1 MDLQK
6 IQSESRAVADQVF
19 SELAPVIETITQAMA
34 DGLRAGNKI
43 MACGNGGSAA
53 DAQHFAGELV
63 NRFLLNRR
71 PYAGLA
77 LNTDA
82 AVLTSISNDF
92 SYSEIYSK
100 QVQGLGRPGDILVG
114 FSTSGNSEN
123 ILKAFEAAREMGIA
137 TVAFTGGSGGRMLE
151 WADHALLVS
160 SSSHTPRIQEGHEL
174 MMHLI
179 CERLEELM
187 EGAG

>member
-160 SSSHTPRIQEGHEL
+160 SSSHTPRI
-174 MMHLI
+174 
-179 CERLEELM
+179 
-187 EGAG
+187 

>member
-1 MDLQK
+1 MDLKK
-6 IQSESRAVADQVF
+6 IQAEARAVSDQVF
-19 SELAPVIETITQAMA
+19 NELAPAIETLSREMA
-34 DGLRAGNKI
+34 VCIEGGNKI
-43 MACGNGGSAA
+43 MACGNGGSSS

-82 AVLTSISNDF
+82 AVLTSIANDF
-92 SYSEIYSK
+92 SYEEIYSK
-100 QVQGLGRPGDILVG
+100 QVEGLGRPGDILVG

-123 ILKAFEAAREMGIA
+123 ILRAFHAAKESGIR
-137 TVAFTGGSGGRMLE
+137 TVAFTGGTGGKMLGL
-151 WADHALLVS
+151 ADASLLIS
-160 SSSHTPRIQEGHEL
+160 CSSHTPRIQEGHET

-179 CERLEELM
+179 CERLEELL
-187 EGAG
+187 EG

>member
-6 IQSESRAVADQVF
+6 IQAESRAVADQVF
-19 SELAPVIETITQAMA
+19 NELAPVVETITQAMA
-34 DGLRAGNKI
+34 ECLKAGGKI
-43 MACGNGGSAA
+43 MACGNGGSSA

-63 NRFLLNRR
+63 NRFLLNRK

-92 SYSEIYSK
+92 SYDEIYSK
-100 QVQGLGRPGDILVG
+100 QVEGLGRKGDILVG
-114 FSTSGNSEN
+114 FSTSGNSGN
-123 ILKAFEAAREMGIA
+123 VLKAFESAKEMGIT
-137 TVAFTGGSGGRMLE
+137 TVAFTGGSGGKMLE
-151 WADHALLVS
+151 LADHVLLVS
-160 SSSHTPRIQEGHEL
+160 VSSHTPRIQEGHEL
-174 MMHLI
+174 MMHLV

-187 EGAG
+187 ESQG

>member
-6 IQSESRAVADQVF
+6 IQRESRAVSDQVF
-19 SELAPVIETITQAMA
+19 NELAPVVEEISGVIT
-34 DGLRAGNKI
+34 DCLKAGGKV
-43 MACGNGGSAA
+43 MMCGNGGSAS

-63 NRFLLNRR
+63 NRFLMNRK

-92 SYSEIYSK
+92 SYEEIYSK
-100 QVQGLGRPGDILVG
+100 QVEGLGREGDILVG
-114 FSTSGNSEN
+114 FSTSGNSGN
-123 ILKAFEAAREMGIA
+123 ILKAFDAAKEIGIK
-137 TVAFTGGSGGRMLE
+137 TVAFTGGTGGKMLGLT
-151 WADHALLVS
+151 DYILLIS

-179 CERLEELM
+179 CERVEELM
-187 EGAG
+187 EA

>member
-6 IQSESRAVADQVF
+6 IQAEARAVSDQVF
-19 SELAPVIETITQAMA
+19 NELVPTVEAVANKMA
-34 DGLRAGNKI
+34 ECLKAGGKV
-43 MACGNGGSAA
+43 MACGNGGSSS

-63 NRFLLNRR
+63 NRFLMNRR

-82 AVLTSISNDF
+82 SVMTSIGNDF
-92 SYSEIYSK
+92 SFDEVYEK
-100 QVQGLGRPGDILVG
+100 QVQGLGCAGDVLVG

-123 ILKAFEAAREMGIA
+123 ILRAFRAAKEAGIT
-137 TVAFTGGSGGRMLE
+137 TVGFLGGTGGKIRELSDMV
-151 WADHALLVS
+151 LLVS
-160 SSSHTPRIQEGHEL
+160 CSSHTPRIQEGHET

-187 EGAG
+187 EG

>member
-6 IQSESRAVADQVF
+6 IQAESRAVADQIF
-19 SELAPVIETITQAMA
+19 SELAPKVEEISEAITACLKSGGKVM
-34 DGLRAGNKI
+34 
-43 MACGNGGSAA
+43 MCGNGGSSS

-63 NRFLLNRR
+63 NRFLMNRK

-92 SYSEIYSK
+92 SYEEIFSK
-100 QVQGLGRPGDILVG
+100 QVEGLGREGDILVG
-114 FSTSGNSEN
+114 FSTSGNSGN
-123 ILKAFEAAREMGIA
+123 ILNAFDAAKEIGIK
-137 TVAFTGGSGGRMLE
+137 TVAFTGGTGGKMLGLT
-151 WADHALLVS
+151 DYILLVS

-179 CERLEELM
+179 CERVEELM
-187 EGAG
+187 EG